1 MNRNTEILLIL
12 CYTLIA
18 FLIVSWLYYLLKKQK
33 YSKNK
38 LLIET
43 KNDPLNSWINEIV

>member
-1 MNRNTEILLIL
+1 MNRTTKILLIL

-18 FLIVSWLYYLLKKQK
+18 SLIVSWLYYLLKKQK
-33 YSKNK
+33 NNKNE

-43 KNDPLNSWINEIV
+43 NNDPLSSWINDTV